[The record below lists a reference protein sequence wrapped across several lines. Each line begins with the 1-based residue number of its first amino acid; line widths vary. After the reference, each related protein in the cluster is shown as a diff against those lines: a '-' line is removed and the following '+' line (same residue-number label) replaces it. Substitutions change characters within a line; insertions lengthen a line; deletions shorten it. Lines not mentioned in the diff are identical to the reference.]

1 MEERLKELE
10 KEIYLLKQEINE
22 LKKATQNM
30 SWNYR

>member
-10 KEIYLLKQEINE
+10 KEIYLLKQEIEE

-30 SWNYR
+30 TWNYR

>member
-10 KEIYLLKQEINE
+10 KEIYLLKQEIEE